1 MNPTELAKL
10 IKDAKVEFVDF
21 KFVDF
26 LGTWNHYTIPAKR
39 FSEEFFAEGIGFDG
53 SSVRG
58 FQSIHE
64 SDMLLVPD
72 RNTAFL
78 DPYTKHVTLNLICN
92 VRDPVTEK
100 SYSRDP
106 RHVGA
111 KAEQYLIKTGIA
123 DTSYWG
129 PELEFFVFDDIRYES
144 QQNRA
149 SYFIDSIEAVWN
161 MARDE
166 GPNLGHKIRNKEG
179 YFPDRPT
186 DQMIDLR
193 SEMVK
198 TMMEIGIEMELH
210 HHEVATAGQA
220 EIDMRF
226 NTLVTQGDCALK
238 YKYVVK
244 NTAAKNGRTATF
256 MPKPLFQDN
265 GSGMHVHQ
273 SLWAK
278 GKNLFYNQS
287 RYGGIS
293 ELAENYIGG
302 ILHHAPA
309 ILAFAAPTT
318 NSYRRLVPGYEAP
331 INLVYSQRNRSA
343 AVRIPVAT
351 KGEKAKRIEVR
362 FPDPASN
369 PYFTFSAML
378 MAGLDGIQNKIKPP
392 SPVDKDIY
400 DLSDAEK
407 KAIRGTP
414 GSLEEALAAL
424 EADHAFLLKG
434 DVFTSDVIETW
445 IELKRKK
452 EIDQL
457 RLRPHPHEFFMYYDV

>member
-10 IKDAKVEFVDF
+10 IKEAQVEFVDF

-39 FSEEFFAEGIGFDG
+39 FSEDLFEEGLGFDG

-58 FQSIHE
+58 FQAINE

-72 RNTAFL
+72 RNTAFI
-78 DPYTKHVTLNLICN
+78 DPFTQHVTLTFICN
-92 VRDPVTEK
+92 VKDPVTDEW
-100 SYSRDP
+100 YSRDP
-106 RHVGA
+106 RRVA
-111 KAEQYLIKTGIA
+111 SKAEAYLIKTGIA

-129 PELEFFVFDDIRYES
+129 PELEFFVFDDVRYELG
-144 QQNRA
+144 QNK
-149 SYFIDSIEAVWN
+149 SSHFIDSIEGIWN
-161 MARDE
+161 TGTHE
-166 GPNLGHKIRNKEG
+166 GPNLAHKIRNKEG
-179 YFPDRPT
+179 YFPVAPT
-186 DQMIDLR
+186 DQQVDLR

-198 TMMEIGIEMELH
+198 TMMEIGMEMELH

-226 NTLVTQGDCALK
+226 DTLVKEGDNALK

-244 NTAAKNGRTATF
+244 NTAAKFGMTATF

-273 SLWAK
+273 SLWLK
-278 GKNLFYNQS
+278 GKNLFYDQK

-293 ELAENYIGG
+293 ELAEHYIGG
-302 ILHHAPA
+302 ILTHAPA

-318 NSYRRLVPGYEAP
+318 NSYKRLVPGYEAP

-343 AVRIPVAT
+343 AIRIPVAT

-362 FPDPASN
+362 FPDPSSN
-369 PYFTFSAML
+369 PYFVFSVML

-392 SPVDKDIY
+392 APLDRDIY
-400 DLSDAEK
+400 DLSPAEK
-407 KAIRGTP
+407 KNIRGCP
-414 GSLEEALAAL
+414 GSLEEAINAL
-424 EADHAFLLKG
+424 EADHDFMLKG
-434 DVFTSDVIETW
+434 GVFTKDVIETW
-445 IELKRKK
+445 IDYKRTK
-452 EIDQL
+452 EISPS
-457 RLRPHPHEFFMYYDV
+457 RLRPVPWEFHMYYDV